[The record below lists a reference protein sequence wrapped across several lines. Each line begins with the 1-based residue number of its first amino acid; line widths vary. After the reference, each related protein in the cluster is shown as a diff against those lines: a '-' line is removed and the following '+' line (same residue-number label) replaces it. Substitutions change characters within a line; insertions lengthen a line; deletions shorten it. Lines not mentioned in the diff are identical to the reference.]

1 MLWIRLYKN
10 KLNKDLQRPILWQF
24 VLYCTVLCRWQLC
37 DRLNLL
43 CNQVNVIHTANP
55 MDHANNAM
63 VQPQFINQVQHA
75 SVDLSGHNL
84 VNTHQ
89 ASGIPSP
96 SLLWSIFSAS
106 LGDKD
111 VSLAAFIVS
120 LLDYC
125 TNLSLKIIQIW

>member
-1 MLWIRLYKN
+1 MNIKIRQIRIC
-10 KLNKDLQRPILWQF
+10 KDLF
-24 VLYCTVLCRWQLC
+24 CSKLYCTVLCRWQLC

-96 SLLWSIFSAS
+96 LPPLIHLFSFS
-106 LGDKD
+106 
-111 VSLAAFIVS
+111 
-120 LLDYC
+120 
-125 TNLSLKIIQIW
+125 WR